1 MMMSEISFTQ
11 EELDEF
17 DMLTSANSSPHQV
30 ERIMAR
36 LDLRKFVAEH
46 GKEKCDAMFAEIQAR
61 DRKKKEQEVE

>member
-1 MMMSEISFTQ
+1 MMSDVTYTK

-46 GKEKCDAMFAEIQAR
+46 GKDKCDAMFAEIQAR
-61 DRKKKEQEVE
+61 DRKAKEQEVE